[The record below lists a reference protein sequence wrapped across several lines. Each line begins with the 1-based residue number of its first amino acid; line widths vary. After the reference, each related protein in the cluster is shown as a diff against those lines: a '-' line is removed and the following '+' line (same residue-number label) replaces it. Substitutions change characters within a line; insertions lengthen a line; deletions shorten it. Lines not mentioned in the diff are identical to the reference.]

1 MSESSFRR
9 SLTKGV
15 GRRILAM
22 FLLAAL
28 LPTIFTAVLAFSEF
42 NRGLETEAAKA
53 LRHSAKEYGVEI
65 LTRLDLAA
73 EKSSEVVALAEDNG
87 MYSISERDYLLND
100 FEAIWVVGENG
111 PPMISLGDVS
121 SETSIAMLAVGQL
134 SGQIPRLVLT
144 LRSPGWQ

>member
-65 LTRLDLAA
+65 LTRLDLAIILRIFA
-73 EKSSEVVALAEDNG
+73 TAHVSVNYDSNTRRIQPVALA
-87 MYSISERDYLLND
+87 
-100 FEAIWVVGENG
+100 
-111 PPMISLGDVS
+111 
-121 SETSIAMLAVGQL
+121 Q
-134 SGQIPRLVLT
+134 PR
-144 LRSPGWQ
+144 